1 MARYKRKFLIKELK
15 AENNKLYFIAED
27 DENRYVKV
35 YYHSDKHHKIRQASL
50 DFINNQVVKM
60 KVLEIEEIE
69 QLSTENKMRE
79 FNLISISDVAK
90 SDIVLFKEKLLEL
103 NPFYDCNDC
112 HATYLEGSR
121 LLEELRAE
129 ARNSEIKKNLLKK
142 HLCQK

>member
-1 MARYKRKFLIKELK
+1 MKKYKKEFLIKEIK

-27 DENRYVKV
+27 DERNIKV
-35 YYHSDKHHKIRQASL
+35 FYDKHDHHKIRAIS
-50 DFINNQVVKM
+50 DEFIIYKIIKM

-69 QLSTENKMRE
+69 QLATENRMRE

-103 NPFYDCNDC
+103 NPFFDRCDC

-121 LLEELRAE
+121 LLQQLETE
-129 ARNSEIKKNLLKK
+129 ARNSEIKTNLLKK
-142 HLCQK
+142 HLCQ